1 MAEDVGTYTE
11 GKGFSFNN
19 LLNKTGALF
28 ETWAAQSIAK
38 QFEKENQTNPV
49 IASAAPTTGTD
60 WKMIGLVVV
69 GAVAALWLGKKLL

>member
-38 QFEKENQTNPV
+38 QFEKDNQTNPV
-49 IASAAPTTGTD
+49 IASAAPTTGPD
-60 WKMIGLVVV
+60 WKMIGLIAGAAVV
-69 GAVAALWLGKKLL
+69 GFFLLKKIF